1 MRRADTAAALA
12 YLDRS
17 PYENVFLSWAIESP
31 TTPAFRQ
38 RLYVYADA
46 SSVKGVAFFGHHVV
60 LAAYE
65 DESVDAFAA
74 VKTAATF
81 ERMIVGPRKT
91 IERYW
96 ERVAAR
102 HAPARIVRE
111 SQPVLAV
118 DRGTLLGRSD
128 KVRVRHARIDE
139 WQTLAVNSAAMIREE
154 LGYDPRA
161 GSAEFDANVRVAIER
176 GTWWVGEFEQ
186 QICFYCSEG
195 PRSPR
200 TLQLQGIWT
209 PPHLR
214 KRGLGS
220 AALFGI
226 CDLLL
231 NEHATLS
238 LYVNGFNVAG
248 LALYK
253 ALGFRQVAEFTTLL
267 F

>member
-1 MRRADTAAALA
+1 LRRTDTAAALA

-17 PYENVFLSWAIESP
+17 PYENVFLSWAIASP

-65 DESVDAFAA
+65 DESIDAFAA

-96 ERVAAR
+96 KRVAPR
-102 HAPARIVRE
+102 HAQPRLVRE

-118 DRGTLLGRSD
+118 DRAGLRGNTNGVL
-128 KVRVRHARIDE
+128 VRHARIDE
-139 WQTLAVNSAAMIREE
+139 WQTVAINSAAMIHEE

-161 GSAEFDANVRVAIER
+161 GSAEFDANVRAAVER
-176 GTWWVGEFEQ
+176 ETWWVGEFDEQ
-186 QICFYCSEG
+186 LCFYCSEG
-195 PRSPR
+195 PYSAR

-209 PPHLR
+209 PPALR
-214 KRGLGS
+214 KRGLGTT
-220 AALFGI
+220 ALFGI
-226 CDLLL
+226 CKLLL
-231 NEHATLS
+231 EKHQTLS
-238 LYVNGFNVAG
+238 LYVNDFNTAG

-253 ALGFRQVAEFTTLL
+253 ALGFYQVAEFTTLL

>member
-1 MRRADTAAALA
+1 MA

-17 PYENVFLSWAIESP
+17 PYENVFLSWAIASP
-31 TTPAFRQ
+31 TSPTFRE
-38 RLYVYADA
+38 RLYVYADPPN
-46 SSVKGVAFFGHHVV
+46 VEGVAFLGHHVV
-60 LAAYE
+60 LAAQE
-65 DESVDAFAA
+65 EPAIDAFAGL
-74 VKTAATF
+74 KTATSF
-81 ERMIVGPRKT
+81 ERMIVGPRRT
-91 IERYW
+91 VEQYW
-96 ERVAAR
+96 QRVAAR
-102 HAPARIVRE
+102 HAQPRLVRE

-118 DRGTLLGRSD
+118 NRAELRGAPNGVD
-128 KVRVRHARIDE
+128 VRRARIGE
-139 WQTLAVNSAAMIREE
+139 WQTVAINSSAMIQVE

-161 GSAEFDANVRVAIER
+161 GSAEFDANVRAAIER

-195 PRSPR
+195 PSSSR

-214 KRGLGS
+214 RRGLAS

-226 CDLLL
+226 CARLL
-231 NEHATLS
+231 NDHPTLS
-238 LYVNGFNVAG
+238 LYVNDFNTAG

-253 ALGFRQVAEFTTLL
+253 GLGFRQVAEFTTLL

>member
-1 MRRADTAAALA
+1 
-12 YLDRS
+12 
-17 PYENVFLSWAIESP
+17 
-31 TTPAFRQ
+31 
-38 RLYVYADA
+38 VYADA

-60 LAAYE
+60 VAANE
-65 DESVDAFAA
+65 DESIDALAA
-74 VKTAATF
+74 VKTAASF

-96 ERVAAR
+96 ERVSAR
-102 HAPARIVRE
+102 HAAPRITRE

-118 DRGTLLGRSD
+118 DRQNLRGNTTGIV
-128 KVRVRHARIDE
+128 VRRARLDE
-139 WQTLAVNSAAMIREE
+139 WQTVAINSSAMIRDE

-161 GSAEFDANVRVAIER
+161 GSAEFDGNIRSAIER
-176 GTWWVGEFEQ
+176 GTWWVGEFEERL
-186 QICFYCSEG
+186 CFYCSEG
-195 PRSPR
+195 PHSSR

-209 PPHLR
+209 PPDLR

-226 CDLLL
+226 CDALL

-238 LYVNGFNVAG
+238 LYVNDFNAAG

-253 ALGFRQVAEFTTLL
+253 SLGFRQVAEFTTLL